1 MGRHYHGSIQGR
13 FVFAVQDSDDINNL
27 VAISPEMSYMWK
39 VCLCTANIEDDD
51 YCTDCYASK
60 KEHEDAVI
68 EDDITDEE
76 NCLYIEE
83 QTMSYYL
90 DKDSHY
96 DELKN
101 NMDKLKLK
109 IYPKIIDEFDKIEQN
124 DNILDA
130 FTGVFDNTITKLN
143 EIEKEKKEIE
153 KEKREIEKEK
163 KDNKLNKST
172 GILYIYQQIFNAFTD
187 MFVDKDD
194 KLDTTLKEIEH
205 DLSKHKTY
213 NDNRAFVARYTL
225 GYQLE
230 YCLRTT
236 DGDCY
241 IHCEC

>member
-1 MGRHYHGSIQGR
+1 
-13 FVFAVQDSDDINNL
+13 
-27 VAISPEMSYMWK
+27 
-39 VCLCTANIEDDD
+39 
-51 YCTDCYASK
+51 
-60 KEHEDAVI
+60 
-68 EDDITDEE
+68 
-76 NCLYIEE
+76 
-83 QTMSYYL
+83 MSYYL

-96 DELKN
+96 DELKD

-109 IYPKIIDEFDKIEQN
+109 FNPKIIDEFDKIEQN

-130 FTGVFDNTITKLN
+130 FTGAFDNTVTKLN
-143 EIEKEKKEIE
+143 DFEKEQKETE
-153 KEKREIEKEK
+153 
-163 KDNKLNKST
+163 KDNNDNKINKST
-172 GILYIYQQIFNAFTD
+172 GILYNCQQILNAFTD
-187 MFVDKDD
+187 IFIDKDA
-194 KLDTTLKEIEH
+194 KFDTIIKEIEH

>member
-1 MGRHYHGSIQGR
+1 
-13 FVFAVQDSDDINNL
+13 
-27 VAISPEMSYMWK
+27 
-39 VCLCTANIEDDD
+39 
-51 YCTDCYASK
+51 
-60 KEHEDAVI
+60 
-68 EDDITDEE
+68 
-76 NCLYIEE
+76 
-83 QTMSYYL
+83 MSYYL

-96 DELKN
+96 DELKD

-109 IYPKIIDEFDKIEQN
+109 FNPKIIDEFDKIEQN

-130 FTGVFDNTITKLN
+130 FTGAFDNTVTKLN
-143 EIEKEKKEIE
+143 EIEKEK
-153 KEKREIEKEK
+153 REI
-163 KDNKLNKST
+163 
-172 GILYIYQQIFNAFTD
+172 
-187 MFVDKDD
+187 DKDA
-194 KLDTTLKEIEH
+194 KFDTIIKEIEH